1 MWPSLCCGLNLFQ
14 FHLILIANGF
24 KIEFQLPATATIFG
38 GSLTN
43 GPDLALDPDMGSLA
57 VAAFVC
63 ADSGSACV
71 CFQLVTLAPQTIC
84 YEKGTD
90 QDGAGT
96 GHGSCQAHPHK
107 SLTVAVCRN

>member
-43 GPDLALDPDMGSLA
+43 GPDFALDPDMGSLA
-57 VAAFVC
+57 VAVAVAGSAFVC
-63 ADSGSACV
+63 ADSSACV

-84 YEKGTD
+84 YE
-90 QDGAGT
+90 
-96 GHGSCQAHPHK
+96 
-107 SLTVAVCRN
+107 

>member
-1 MWPSLCCGLNLFQ
+1 MWPSLRCGLNLFQ

-43 GPDLALDPDMGSLA
+43 GPDFALDPDMGSLA
-57 VAAFVC
+57 VAGSAFVG
-63 ADSGSACV
+63 ADSSACV

-84 YEKGTD
+84 YE
-90 QDGAGT
+90 
-96 GHGSCQAHPHK
+96 
-107 SLTVAVCRN
+107 